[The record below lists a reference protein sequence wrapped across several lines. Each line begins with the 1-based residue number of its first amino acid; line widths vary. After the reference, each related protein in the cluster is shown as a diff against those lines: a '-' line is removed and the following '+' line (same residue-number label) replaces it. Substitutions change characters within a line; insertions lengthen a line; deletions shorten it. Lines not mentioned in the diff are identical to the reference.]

1 MKARYVPPTTYP
13 IIGDWNFISF
23 RKVLNMSTLNP
34 MMMPDN
40 VQQTMDS
47 HLDDR
52 NSLCMTDMEVLSFR
66 IGITAV
72 GRQMLVTIF
81 K

>member
-1 MKARYVPPTTYP
+1 
-13 IIGDWNFISF
+13 
-23 RKVLNMSTLNP
+23 

-72 GRQMLVTIF
+72 GRQMLLMIF